1 MTKIREELNDTETK
15 STILRISKYR
25 GWFFEKIKK
34 IDKTSSKLIKKKRE
48 RNQINTIRNKR
59 GEIITDIT
67 KIQRILRKDY
77 EERHAKKFENLGEID
92 KFLEKYNVPKLK
104 EATAE
109 SLSRQITADKIDQNL
124 PAHKSHRLD
133 GFIGEFYKTFKE
145 ELTPILH
152 RQ

>member
-1 MTKIREELNDTETK
+1 MAK
-15 STILRISKYR
+15 
-25 GWFFEKIKK
+25 
-34 IDKTSSKLIKKKRE
+34 
-48 RNQINTIRNKR
+48 INTIRNEK
-59 GEIITDIT
+59 GESTTDT
-67 KIQRILRKDY
+67 TEIQMIVRNYYKEVY
-77 EERHAKKFENLGEID
+77 AKKFEYLGEID